1 MVNDNIVVVTVGSV
15 VIFCLLV
22 NGLVQRREN
31 RRLRSFVATIEKNLN
46 TKVEDR
52 LISHTKYCAD
62 LDTLIRSRLEQE
74 CTKWSEL
81 LEEAE
86 CQVEVA
92 VEKATIE
99 ATKMVQRNKVELAA
113 SLQKMSVEVSK
124 KMDDQK
130 SGFKSLMDA
139 AYLEQYE
146 KMRRNPPRPK
156 KGPRKKIDPPNRYRS
171 LDDEFCS
178 VPPQED
184 SQE

>member
-1 MVNDNIVVVTVGSV
+1 MINDSTV
-15 VIFCLLV
+15 VISVSVLLFCLFV
-22 NGLVQRREN
+22 NSLVQRREN
-31 RRLRSFVATIEKNLN
+31 RRLRTLVDTIENNLN

-62 LDTLIRSRLEQE
+62 LDALIRSRLEQE
-74 CTKWSEL
+74 YTEWSEL
-81 LEEAE
+81 IGDAE
-86 CQVEVA
+86 CQVVVA
-92 VEKATIE
+92 VEKVTIE

-113 SLQKMSVEVSK
+113 LLKKMIVEVSE
-124 KMDDQK
+124 KMDEQK
-130 SGFKSLMDA
+130 LGFKSLMDA

-171 LDDEFCS
+171 LDDEFCF
-178 VPPQED
+178 VTPQED